1 MAIIAMLQAGR
12 VVTEHSEDAKALV
25 TKARFGKL
33 LEDGRVELG
42 VYEACFLMQS
52 GRISVIDS
60 RNKSMSFDALY
71 RRLLGNSKD
80 AWIRYVVFCDLRKRG
95 YTVKSALKFGADFR
109 VYDRNA
115 RDDDHA
121 RWVLYVVREA
131 DKLTWQGFAAKTRVA
146 HSTKKQLLIAV
157 VDDEG
162 DISYWEARWLRP

>member
-1 MAIIAMLQAGR
+1 MALTAILHAGR
-12 VVTEHSEDAKALV
+12 VITEHSEEAKALQ
-25 TKARFGKL
+25 TKSRFGIVL
-33 LEDGRVELG
+33 DDGRVELG
-42 VYEACFLMQS
+42 TYEACYLVQT
-52 GRISVIDS
+52 GRITVVDR
-60 RNKSMSFDALY
+60 RNKPFSFEGLY
-71 RRLLGNSKD
+71 RRLLKGRD
-80 AWIRYVVFCDLRKRG
+80 AWTRYLVFADLRKRG

-115 RDDDHA
+115 KDEDHA